1 MPVREFVDSSGTE
14 WRAWEVT
21 PDAIFPPTRGE
32 DYLADCYQSGW
43 VVLETK
49 TGERRLRLCPIP
61 REWQRLPDE
70 ALEAL
75 LPQAEALPARTVS
88 GRGTMADLPVVR
100 SFRYPGG
107 RVWTVSVTPHPTT
120 RDSSVLRFSAGARAI
135 DVEDWPHDW
144 ADAPD
149 EQLIAL
155 LRRAAPRD
163 VLAQS
168 SELKDNRLDEPPV

>member
-1 MPVREFVDSSGTE
+1 M
-14 WRAWEVT
+14 
-21 PDAIFPPTRGE
+21 
-32 DYLADCYQSGW
+32 
-43 VVLETK
+43 VLETK
-49 TGERRLRLCPIP
+49 TGDRRLRLCPIP

>member
-88 GRGTMADLPVVR
+88 GRGRTADLPVVVHHQFQAFGNLAKKGIAR
-100 SFRYPGG
+100 
-107 RVWTVSVTPHPTT
+107 RVAERIV
-120 RDSSVLRFSAGARAI
+120 
-135 DVEDWPHDW
+135 
-144 ADAPD
+144 
-149 EQLIAL
+149 
-155 LRRAAPRD
+155 D
-163 VLAQS
+163 VLEAIEVDQEHGTAALS
-168 SELKDNRLDEPPV
+168 VGGVA